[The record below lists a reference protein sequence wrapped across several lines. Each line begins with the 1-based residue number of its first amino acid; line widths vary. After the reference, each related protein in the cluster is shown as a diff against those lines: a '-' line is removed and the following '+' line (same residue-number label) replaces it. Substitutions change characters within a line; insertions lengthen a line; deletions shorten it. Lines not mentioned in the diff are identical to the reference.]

1 MSDSSNSINTDR
13 SHSSSL
19 PVRRDATL
27 ETHDAAAGN
36 AEARMRES
44 EERFRKIFD
53 YSNDAIFVIDPA
65 QDEILDVNPQAC
77 KMLGFSRADLL
88 SMPMSAIHPHEMPL
102 LRAFASSVVDKGHGW
117 TNELSCLT
125 KSGKRLPSEIS
136 ASVIE
141 LAGRKCMIAL
151 IRDITER
158 KRAEQALRE
167 SEEKLSRVLES
178 AMDAIITINR
188 QFRIVIFNEAAEKV
202 FRCRDCHV
210 VGQPF
215 DPFLSERFRNL
226 ILENMQAFETD
237 RKTKR
242 YMLAPEG
249 LTARRAGGEEF
260 PVEATISK
268 VEVQQQQL
276 YTIILRDVDDLK
288 KAQAELGKLQLEN
301 IYLQE
306 EIKSEY
312 NFETIIGG
320 SQAIKKI
327 FHEVEKVAATDSTVL
342 ILGETGTGKELV
354 ARAIHN
360 LSKRKKSALIKVNC
374 AALPSGLIE
383 SELFGHEKGA
393 FTGALAR
400 KIGRFELANGG
411 TIFLDE
417 IGDLPL
423 ELQAKLLRVLQEG
436 EFERVGS
443 AQTITV
449 DARVIA
455 ATNRDLE
462 KALQQEKFR
471 SDLYYRLNVYPIRL
485 PPLRDRKA
493 DIPLLVKYFA
503 AKYGAKMGKKIETVS
518 QKALRDLQAYAWPG
532 NIRELENVIERAV
545 ILTPGSQLELR
556 DWLPP
561 QVGASGSRVL
571 TLEELER
578 EHITKI
584 LELTGRQVGGERGAA
599 KLLGMKRTTLISRMK
614 KLGINVGIS
623 S

>member
-1 MSDSSNSINTDR
+1 MSDSSNSINAER
-13 SHSSSL
+13 SHASSPSTH
-19 PVRRDATL
+19 RDAMP
-27 ETHDAAAGN
+27 ETQDAAAGN
-36 AEARMRES
+36 VAARMRES

-53 YSNDAIFVIDPA
+53 YSNDAIFVIDPM

-88 SMPMSAIHPHEMPL
+88 AMGMSDIHPHEMPL
-102 LRAFASSVVDKGHGW
+102 LRAFAESVAEKGHGW

-125 KSGKRLPSEIS
+125 KSGQCLPSEIS

-178 AMDAIITINR
+178 AMDAIITIDG
-188 QFRIVIFNEAAEKV
+188 QFRIVLFNQAAEKM
-202 FRCRDCHV
+202 FRCRDCHA
-210 VGQPF
+210 VGQRF
-215 DPFLSERFRNL
+215 DRFLSERFRNL

-237 RKTKR
+237 GKTKR

-268 VEVQQQQL
+268 VEVRQQQL

-360 LSKRKKSALIKVNC
+360 LSKRQKSALIKVNC

-436 EFERVGS
+436 EFERVGG
-443 AQTITV
+443 AQTIKV
-449 DARVIA
+449 DA
-455 ATNRDLE
+455 
-462 KALQQEKFR
+462 
-471 SDLYYRLNVYPIRL
+471 
-485 PPLRDRKA
+485 
-493 DIPLLVKYFA
+493 
-503 AKYGAKMGKKIETVS
+503 
-518 QKALRDLQAYAWPG
+518 
-532 NIRELENVIERAV
+532 
-545 ILTPGSQLELR
+545 
-556 DWLPP
+556 
-561 QVGASGSRVL
+561 
-571 TLEELER
+571 
-578 EHITKI
+578 
-584 LELTGRQVGGERGAA
+584 
-599 KLLGMKRTTLISRMK
+599 
-614 KLGINVGIS
+614 
-623 S
+623 